1 MSNTKHVKPGKT
13 FAAEKGSTASHRK
26 SMPPRKSQSKSK
38 KQFKIAKTQRKPT
51 QSARHHR
58 FESFSARVA
67 KIHVDP
73 IRRLTTRAPEDAD
86 LSASASYF
94 KSGLEE
100 WKENCL
106 TEKFSQFAREAT
118 PLCESL
124 AQVLYHEEKIAELLI
139 TYLGDTGGTKD
150 MLEPLLALL
159 PAFARD
165 EGVRVEKFFARIVT
179 TLKQLAFDDD
189 VRVVEWT
196 FSSLAFLFKY
206 LWKVLVDDLRP
217 LLGIMLPLMGK
228 QKVPYYLPRLTAESL
243 SFLLRKA
250 SSVYSRSPSPLR
262 DSLTFLLDDLKD
274 SVDIQSLGD
283 YEEGFVSL
291 LEDSIKG
298 VQEGVHSGGPAV
310 LQEALTLSLQ
320 RWPSLLATAQQSLIR
335 VLSGTIVRL
344 KKAKAESFEPLLA
357 TILQVLESKPEDIQ
371 QSNVYLKARLL
382 FVLVGTRSKRVKDP
396 TTVISTIETLVTSIS
411 DQNTDAEEARRLL
424 LQTLAITLHHY
435 PGDMPDNTHGVQK
448 KVSQILSRSG
458 QRHTLEFVVYLG
470 ELDNRTFQRWG
481 HKLLEA

>member
-1 MSNTKHVKPGKT
+1 MSKTKHVMPGKT
-13 FAAEKGSTASHRK
+13 TTAGKGSTASHRK
-26 SMPPRKSQSKSK
+26 SMAPRKSQSKSK
-38 KQFKIAKTQRKPT
+38 KHFKIAKTQSKPT

-67 KIHVDP
+67 RIHVDP
-73 IRRLTTRAPEDAD
+73 IRKLNVRAPEDAD

-106 TEKFSQFAREAT
+106 TEKFSQFAREVT

-139 TYLGDTGGTKD
+139 TYLGDISGTKD
-150 MLEPLLALL
+150 TLEPLLALV

-179 TLKQLAFDDD
+179 ALKQLAFDDD

-262 DSLTFLLDDLKD
+262 DSVIFLLDDLKD

-283 YEEGFVSL
+283 YEEGLISL

-298 VQEGVHSGGPAV
+298 VQEGVHSGGSAV
-310 LQEALTLSLQ
+310 LQETFTLSLE
-320 RWPSLLATAQQSLIR
+320 RWPDLSATARQSLMR

-344 KKAKAESFEPLLA
+344 KTTKAEPFEPLLA
-357 TILQVLESKPEDIQ
+357 TILQVLESRSENVQ
-371 QSNVYLKARLL
+371 QSNVYLKAHLL
-382 FVLVGTRSKRVKDP
+382 FVLIGTRSKRVKDL
-396 TTVISTIETLVTSIS
+396 TTVISTIETLAASIS
-411 DQNTDAEEARRLL
+411 DQDTDAEAARRLL

-435 PGDMPDNTHGVQK
+435 SRDVPININEVQK
-448 KVSQILSRSG
+448 RVSKILSGSWR
-458 QRHTLEFVVYLG
+458 RHTLEFVVYLG